1 MDDYTV
7 VLKSSTDLLYAVP
20 TLLGFYPRDS
30 LVTIGLDRGERSW
43 RVRFAARTDLPG
55 SAGATGAGRAPTA
68 VELAGY
74 LAGHATTTAVL
85 LVIGGANNGGHPSP
99 TADLPH
105 QKYLAEL
112 RAACAASGIALGA
125 SLWVARIAEGQR
137 WYCYEHPELSGHL
150 SDPTSTPLAATAVA
164 AGQVTY
170 AERGELEHLVAEA
183 DPHLSRRRRALLDAR
198 IADATHTNTP
208 VTGGQALALIEQW
221 IQQAGTSAP
230 RLAEADIIE
239 LCLAVRDAAVRD
251 VCFGFALDEQRA
263 GAAQRLWSAL
273 ITQAPAPISAEIAAL
288 LAVSA
293 PLAGNGA
300 LAGMALRRAQ
310 HSCPGHQLS
319 DLLLQALGNGV
330 TPAQIRQWVAHGAAA
345 ARAAL
350 NTHAG
355 T

>member
-7 VLKSSTDLLYAVP
+7 VLESSMDLLCAVP

-55 SAGATGAGRAPTA
+55 SAGDTDAGRAPTP

-105 QKYLAEL
+105 QEYLAEL
-112 RAACAASGIALGA
+112 RAACAASGVALGA

-137 WYCYEHPELSGHL
+137 WCCYEHPELSGRL
-150 SDPTSTPLAATAVA
+150 SDPASTPLAATAVV

-183 DPHLSRRRRALLDAR
+183 DPQLLRRRGALLDAR
-198 IADATHTNTP
+198 IADATRATTP
-208 VTGGQALALIEQW
+208 GGAQALALIEQW
-221 IQQAGTSAP
+221 IARAGTSTP
-230 RLAEADIIE
+230 RLGEADIIE
-239 LCLAVRDAAVRD
+239 LCLALRDAAVRD
-251 VCFGFALDEQRA
+251 VCFGFALDKQRA
-263 GAAQRLWSAL
+263 DAAQRLWSAL

-345 ARAAL
+345 AR
-350 NTHAG
+350 
-355 T
+355 